1 VVANAVRSP
10 RAPFLRLAEGY
21 RSGLMPPVAI
31 LSYHKIGEPP
41 DDWYSWYYV
50 SRARFREDLN
60 LLQDL
65 GWTTIDHTTLI
76 DALDRPDRLRAPSVL
91 ITFDDA
97 YASLVREALPVL
109 SEAGA
114 PAVVF
119 VPTVYIGGMNTFD
132 AGEEPDEPICS
143 RQDLATLAEHGVSIQ
158 SHGAHHAA
166 MSDLAPH
173 EQRSELE
180 ESRREL
186 EAVTG
191 GTVDLF
197 AFPYGDAGT
206 DRRAMADAVQAAG
219 YRAAFGYG
227 GGPADL
233 TADDRYCLPRLAMG
247 PDTDLAALLA

>member
-1 VVANAVRSP
+1 
-10 RAPFLRLAEGY
+10 
-21 RSGLMPPVAI
+21 MPPVAI

-41 DDWYSWYYV
+41 DGWYSWYYV
-50 SRARFREDLN
+50 SRACFRDHLA
-60 LLQDL
+60 LLRDR
-65 GWTTIDHTTLI
+65 GWTMIDHPTLVT
-76 DALDRPDRLRAPSVL
+76 ALDRPDRLRVPSVV

-109 SEAGA
+109 REFDV

-119 VPTVYIGGMNTFD
+119 VPTAYIGGMNTFD

-143 RQDLATLAEHGVSIQ
+143 REDLATLAGQGTSIQ
-158 SHGAHHAA
+158 SHGVHHAA

-173 EQRSELE
+173 EQRTELE
-180 ESRREL
+180 ESRRML

-191 GTVDLF
+191 RAVDLF

-206 DRRAMADAVQAAG
+206 DAPAMAAAVRAAG
-219 YRAAFGYG
+219 YRAGFGYG

-233 TADDRYCLPRLAMG
+233 ATDDRYCLPRLAMG
-247 PDTDLAALLA
+247 PDTDLESLLA